1 MRLIVKSWRPRPG
14 PGLALAMVCGSLGD
28 PQSNLTGHR
37 TLSTNMS
44 LKNIGVIGAGTMGNG
59 IAQICAIRGYNVIM
73 QDVSDSVAQKG
84 LHALGV
90 SLERLVKKDK
100 ITQEA
105 SVQALGRIQTT
116 TDIEALAEC
125 DLVVEAASENMDVK
139 LPIFSKLHAICQESA
154 ILASNTSSLSL
165 TRIAAASGRPDRVIG
180 MHFFNPVPLM
190 ALVEV
195 IRALQTSDETY
206 TAVELLARDLGK
218 TPVSVKD
225 SPGFVVNR
233 MLVPMINEAAFILYE
248 GLANAE
254 DIDAAMKLGAAH
266 PMGPLALADM
276 IGLDVCLWVMDVLH
290 QEFGDSKFR
299 PCPLLKQKVDA
310 GYLGRK
316 TGRGFHDYSR

>member
-1 MRLIVKSWRPRPG
+1 MKL
-14 PGLALAMVCGSLGD
+14 
-28 PQSNLTGHR
+28 Q
-37 TLSTNMS
+37 
-44 LKNIGVIGAGTMGNG
+44 NIGVIGAGTMGNG
-59 IAQICAIRGYNVIM
+59 IAQTCAIHGYNVVM
-73 QDVSDSVAQKG
+73 QDISDDVVQRGLGSIQKS
-84 LHALGV
+84 LG
-90 SLERLVKKDK
+90 RLLSKEK
-100 ITQEA
+100 ISQGDQD
-105 SVQALGRIQTT
+105 QALARIQTV
-116 TDIEALAEC
+116 TDISAMSAC
-125 DLVVEAASENMDVK
+125 DLVVEAASENMDIK
-139 LPIFSKLHAICQESA
+139 MEIFSRLNEICPEHT

-165 TRIAAASGRPDRVIG
+165 TRIAAGSGRPDLVVG

-195 IRALQTSDETY
+195 IRALQTSDDTY
-206 TAVELLARDLGK
+206 NAIDTLARDLGK

-248 GLANAE
+248 GLAEAK

-266 PMGPLALADM
+266 PMGPLTLADM

-299 PCPLLKQKVDA
+299 PCPLLKQMVDA

-316 TGRGFHDYSR
+316 SGRGFYDYSE